1 MQADWDN
8 RSVHGTSRAIPN
20 QKKDK
25 RGKSIS
31 VFVLAII
38 TLLLSIAGLIMSASG
53 VPWYYENGK
62 AEDFEECCEFYNEY
76 YDEGGILSMIV
87 APMTTVFVLL
97 ICFSVPLII
106 LFFIPMKRWL
116 RIPLTAL
123 FGIAILTNSI
133 FMLRRFAFMLSLYLD
148 ELEQASIRDE
158 SVDFHLH
165 VMPYFFFLISI
176 IALVLGLIVVKSIHP
191 YRKSKKSFE
200 RVAFGFIQT
209 CLITCITVL
218 FLNPITPLASDMSD
232 DDEQNFVFQ
241 YDAYQA
247 LESYSYGQDVDDSF
261 GSHKTAENMV
271 IVMVWICLSLLFV
284 MSLHGVPKMKETV
297 NGLTQLIVLILV
309 FVVISVVFSI
319 LFYVNLSDIDSNLYP
334 SNLYPHA
341 NWLIPIGCLI
351 MLGSWIQFLILSH
364 IPWWKHL
371 TTMSRPG
378 ELETQQINQYQSRN
392 IITCPNCKIQIDT
405 SLNR

>member
-1 MQADWDN
+1 MNESWDN
-8 RSVHGTSRAIPN
+8 PLGARVIKENYRGRSTT
-20 QKKDK
+20 
-25 RGKSIS
+25 

-53 VPWYYENGK
+53 VPWYYDGGEVR
-62 AEDFEECCEFYNEY
+62 DYEECCEGSYEFYQ
-76 YDEGGILSMIV
+76 GGETVLMIV

-97 ICFSVPLII
+97 ICFSAPLII

-123 FGIAILTNSI
+123 FGLAILTNSI
-133 FMLRRFAFMLSLYLD
+133 FMLRRFVFMLSLYLD
-148 ELEQASIRDE
+148 ELEQASIGDYP
-158 SVDFHLH
+158 VGFHLH
-165 VMPYFFFLISI
+165 VMPYFLFLTSI
-176 IALVLGLIVVKSIHP
+176 IAMVLGLIVVKSIRP
-191 YRKSKKSFE
+191 RVKSKKSFE
-200 RVAFGFIQT
+200 RVAFVFIQT

-232 DDEQNFVFQ
+232 DDEQDFIFQ
-241 YDAYQA
+241 YEAFSAVDY
-247 LESYSYGQDVDDSF
+247 SYSQDIDDSF
-261 GSHKTAENMV
+261 GSHKTAENML

-284 MSLHGVPKMKETV
+284 MSLHGVPKMKEAV

-309 FVVISVVFSI
+309 FVVISAVFSI
-319 LFYVNLSDIDSNLYP
+319 LYYVNLSDVGPDI
-334 SNLYPHA
+334 YPHA

-351 MLGSWIQFLILSH
+351 ILGSWIQFLILSH

-371 TTMSRPG
+371 TTMSNSG
-378 ELETQQINQYQSRN
+378 DLATQQTNQYQSGN

>member
-1 MQADWDN
+1 MQANWDN

-20 QKKDK
+20 QAKDK
-25 RGKSIS
+25 QGKSIS

-62 AEDFEECCEFYNEY
+62 AEDFEECCERYNEY
-76 YDEGGILSMIV
+76 YDGGDIQSMIV

-123 FGIAILTNSI
+123 FGLAILTNSI
-133 FMLRRFAFMLSLYLD
+133 FMMRRFAFMSSLYL
-148 ELEQASIRDE
+148 EQLEQASIRDE

-165 VMPYFFFLISI
+165 VMPYFLFLISI
-176 IALVLGLIVVKSIHP
+176 IALVLGLIVVKSIRP
-191 YRKSKKSFE
+191 RGKSKKSFE
-200 RVAFGFIQT
+200 RVAFVFIKT

-232 DDEQNFVFQ
+232 DEEQDFVFQ
-241 YDAYQA
+241 YDAYLA
-247 LESYSYGQDVDDSF
+247 LDSYSYDSDVDDSF

-319 LFYVNLSDIDSNLYP
+319 LFYVNLSDIDSD
-334 SNLYPHA
+334 LYPHA

-351 MLGSWIQFLILSH
+351 ILGSWIQFLIFSH

-371 TTMSRPG
+371 TTMAKPG
-378 ELETQQINQYQSRN
+378 RLATQQTNQYQSRN

-405 SLNR
+405 TLDR